1 LKTDAAFFTDFLA
14 RQLGLENEK
23 RAAAGKGYA
32 NHIERFNNT
41 LRQRCS
47 RLVRKRLS
55 FSQKLENHIGA
66 IKYFIGR
73 YNKYL
78 ALHI

>member
-1 LKTDAAFFTDFLA
+1 LA
-14 RQLGLENEK
+14 RRLGLENEK
-23 RAAAGKGYA
+23 RAAAREERRKGYA
-32 NHIERFNNT
+32 NHIERFNHI

-66 IKYFIGR
+66 MKYFIGR
-73 YNKYL
+73 YNYL

>member
-1 LKTDAAFFTDFLA
+1 LKTDAAFFTDFWQGA
-14 RQLGLENEK
+14 VKFGK
-23 RAAAGKGYA
+23 RKTRGGKRKRGKGYA
-32 NHIERFNNT
+32 NHIERFNHT

-73 YNKYL
+73 YNKF
-78 ALHI
+78 